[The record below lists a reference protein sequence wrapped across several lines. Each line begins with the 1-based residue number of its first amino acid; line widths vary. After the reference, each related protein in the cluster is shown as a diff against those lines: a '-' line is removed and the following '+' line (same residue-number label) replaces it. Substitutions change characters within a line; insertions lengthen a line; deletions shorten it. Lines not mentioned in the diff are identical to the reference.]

1 MVGLWQP
8 GFPTLWQPR
17 LDKASGKSFDAR
29 GPRGLEAVGS
39 FARLKHDRITLYIY
53 IYLYR
58 YVYNMITCIYIYIH
72 TIYIYIHIHIHTHL
86 YTSIYKKD
94 NIRLSFPFG
103 HPRCPETTWALFR
116 SKAGCLGFRRA
127 RRVAVNGFDGAWMD
141 KNWNRTLKNSSAQ
154 SSDCVSRGAPLRVPF
169 ASCCWLHRQAAST
182 VRALRKPRVKGT
194 SNSNAWVRLKPTSP
208 CW

>member
-1 MVGLWQP
+1 MSWN
-8 GFPTLWQPR
+8 
-17 LDKASGKSFDAR
+17 D
-29 GPRGLEAVGS
+29 
-39 FARLKHDRITLYIY
+39 
-53 IYLYR
+53 
-58 YVYNMITCIYIYIH
+58 
-72 TIYIYIHIHIHTHL
+72 
-86 YTSIYKKD
+86 
-94 NIRLSFPFG
+94 
-103 HPRCPETTWALFR
+103 
-116 SKAGCLGFRRA
+116 LGIVSLQGRVPWIRRA

-208 CW
+208 CWWQLEVVAANKKPGKWCGMASRRRVVAPYPRADWTLSFGTWRRHCVKRPNV